1 MKLLAVFL
9 ILAAFPV
16 AYAEDGL
23 FVSLHNV
30 TYTLG
35 ESDFVVE
42 EVIVF
47 ENMGAPSGNLFKDN
61 VYLRRGNAW
70 NVEVDVVDED
80 QEYSVEYSPSTIIN
94 VNLLFW
100 RGEKREIILKYK
112 RSDMLFR
119 EDMVHVISGLALG
132 KYPWTTDR
140 ASVKFIAPE
149 GFQFG
154 NVTPHVTKTLQGRRE
169 TLTYDIAPV
178 NIENLTAITEGL
190 PIRIEYAKYDEMA
203 LSGMKAAREFIG
215 EAESDLGNANKS
227 IENARSHGSNMSIV
241 LTLFAAAKD
250 TLDDSKKALELAEIK
265 SNPYSAEH
273 SPYEAYYYTKKSKDL
288 AREASRE
295 AEEAKDLANYEIQ
308 RALEERISR
317 ISSKLSEQSER
328 AEAALVPDLGKPP
341 EEMAGPLVSYGVAVM
356 LILVTLV
363 MVIFG
368 AYTYRHTGR
377 GESAIKKSTV
387 KDFKAIDELKHKTF
401 VGFDKKVDTV
411 KHGTELAAEIRNL
424 MKGKEKLELGIE
436 NLRKKKVRGEIP
448 DHIFELEKE
457 KLHRQIDEIVAN
469 IDRLQIKLKELKRA
483 KR

>member
-16 AYAEDGL
+16 AHAEDGL
-23 FVSLHNV
+23 FVSRHNV

-35 ESDFVVE
+35 ESDFVVDE
-42 EVIVF
+42 EILF
-47 ENMGAPSGNLFKDN
+47 ENVGAASGNLFKDN

-80 QEYSVEYSPSTIIN
+80 QEYSVEYLPSTIIN
-94 VNLLFW
+94 INLLFW

-119 EDMVHVISGLALG
+119 GDMVHVISGLALG
-132 KYPWTTDR
+132 KYPWTTDS

-154 NVTPHVTKTLQGRRE
+154 NVTPHVTKTLQGGRE

-178 NIENLTAITEGL
+178 NIENLTAIKEGL
-190 PIRIEYAKYDEMA
+190 SIRIEYAKYDEMA
-203 LSGMKAAREFIG
+203 LSGMKTAREFIG

-227 IENARSHGSNMSIV
+227 IENARSHGSNTSTV
-241 LTLFAAAKD
+241 LTLFAAAQD

-265 SNPYSAEH
+265 SNPYSAEY
-273 SPYEAYYYTKKSKDL
+273 SPYEAYYYAKKSKDL
-288 AREASRE
+288 AREASRN
-295 AEEAKDLANYEIQ
+295 AEESKDLANYEIQ

-328 AEAALVPDLGKPP
+328 VEAALVPDLGKPP
-341 EEMAGPLVSYGVAVM
+341 EMAGPLVSYGVAVM

-424 MKGKEKLELGIE
+424 MKRKEKLELGIE

-457 KLHRQIDEIVAN
+457 KLNRQIDEIVAN
-469 IDRLQIKLKELKRA
+469 IDRLQIKLKEIKRA